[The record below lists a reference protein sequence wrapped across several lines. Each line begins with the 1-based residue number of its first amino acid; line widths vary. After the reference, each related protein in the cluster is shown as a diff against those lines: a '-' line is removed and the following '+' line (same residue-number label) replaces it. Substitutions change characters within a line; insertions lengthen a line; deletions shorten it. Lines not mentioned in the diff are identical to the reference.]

1 MRTSRMGLSTLI
13 AVAAGLAAA
22 QGMAGAGCLPSWG
35 TTTRRRPESDQDPQ
49 KERAKRMEIK
59 AWNEAV
65 EARKKAK
72 KGTP

>member
-1 MRTSRMGLSTLI
+1 MRTSRAGLSTLI

-22 QGMAGAGCLPSWG
+22 QGMAGAGFGSWQ
-35 TTTRRRPESDQDPQ
+35 TTTRRRPESDRDPQ
-49 KERAKRMEIK
+49 KERSKRMEIK